1 MQQVLIAACA
11 VLMFGC
17 ASWGGQNASPTIA
30 EGDGLRVTL
39 HELDERVKQSLFD
52 ERTRGQA
59 NRVYELRAKALDEML
74 GDLVME
80 AEAERRGLS
89 RDALIEAE
97 AAAVTDEDVTAF
109 FEGNRQRMPAD
120 AVFEDM
126 EDALRKH
133 LEERSRK
140 KVVTSLVADANLVI
154 HLAPPRIEVAADGP
168 SLGPEAAA
176 VTIVEF
182 SDFQCPYCRRAVP
195 IIKELRSR
203 YPQDVRVVYRHLP
216 LEAIHPRARPAA
228 EAASCAEDQG
238 HFWEFHDRLFEA
250 KAALTASG
258 LRAHAEAI
266 GLDLDAYDGC
276 VTAGTYRDDVTADLE
291 AARAAGIT
299 STPAFLVNGVLLT
312 GAQPVEAFERLIER
326 ELLALEAAP

>member
-1 MQQVLIAACA
+1 MQRVWIAVCA

-17 ASWGGQNASPTIA
+17 AIWGSHDTSPTIA
-30 EGDGLRVTL
+30 EGDGLRITL

-52 ERTRGQA
+52 KSTRGQA
-59 NRVYELRAKALDEML
+59 NRVYELRAEELDSLL
-74 GDLVME
+74 GELVTE

-89 RDALIEAE
+89 LDALIEAE
-97 AAAVTDEDVTAF
+97 AAAVTDEEVTAF
-109 FEGNRQRMPAD
+109 FEANRQRMPAD
-120 AVFEDM
+120 TAFGDM

-133 LEERSRK
+133 LEERSRL
-140 KVVTSLVADANLVI
+140 KVVASMVEAANLVI
-154 HLAPPRIEVAADGP
+154 HLQPPRIEVAADGP

-266 GLDLDAYDGC
+266 GLDLEAYDGC
-276 VTAGTYRDDVTADLE
+276 VSAGTYRDDVTADLE

-326 ELLALEAAP
+326 ELQALAAAP

>member
-1 MQQVLIAACA
+1 MQQVLIAACG

-30 EGDGLRVTL
+30 EGDGLHVTL

-120 AVFEDM
+120 TAFEDV
-126 EDALRKH
+126 EAALRKN
-133 LEERSRK
+133 LEDRSRK
-140 KVVTSLVADANLVI
+140 KVVTSLVADANVVI

-168 SLGPEAAA
+168 SLGPETAPI
-176 VTIVEF
+176 TIIEF
-182 SDFQCPYCRRAVP
+182 SDFQCPYCRRALP
-195 IIKELRSR
+195 IIKEVMSR
-203 YPQDVRVVYRHLP
+203 HPEDVRVVYRHLP

-228 EAASCAEDQG
+228 EAAACAEDQG
-238 HFWEFHDRLFEA
+238 HFWEFHDRLFEG
-250 KAALTASG
+250 KGALSASG

-276 VTAGTYRDDVTADLE
+276 VSDRTHRDDVTADLE
-291 AARAAGIT
+291 AARAAGIS

-312 GAQPVEAFERLIER
+312 GAQPVAAFERLIER
-326 ELLALEAAP
+326 ELQALAATP